1 MGEHG
6 DSISR
11 EVCLSSQDGEV
22 VSVFVSYNHLLLKL
36 NYYYMQE
43 ITEILG
49 DDELTKIS
57 QAFYKIAWLDDE
69 KVVETPES
77 EAKMQ
82 GQEDIEEA
90 EEAEAENGYDEES
103 TDEEKTKTQKQG
115 PTTSQMRSQLLER
128 FTTRC
133 KSVMAQEQSEK
144 SKQNQ

>member
-43 ITEILG
+43 IAEILG

-57 QAFYKIAWLDDE
+57 QAFYKIA
-69 KVVETPES
+69 
-77 EAKMQ
+77 
-82 GQEDIEEA
+82 
-90 EEAEAENGYDEES
+90 
-103 TDEEKTKTQKQG
+103 
-115 PTTSQMRSQLLER
+115 
-128 FTTRC
+128 
-133 KSVMAQEQSEK
+133 
-144 SKQNQ
+144 